1 MNTIKHRA
9 ENLNNGGSVTVYY
22 CGYEKCEGGH
32 FWGPAVRNQY
42 LLHYVISGK
51 GTYTVGEETYTLHA
65 NECFLI
71 RPGERTYYIAD
82 REDPWEYMWVAF
94 DGFDVLEILRRTG
107 LVSQYT
113 TKLENGDE
121 FIRYMHEMIDE
132 FNKGSWVKVMS
143 GFYGAMSVLEE
154 SAHGGAYTREHEYVN
169 KAIGY
174 IKSNYGYPIQIS
186 DLARHIGIDRTYLY
200 RIFSASESMSPKQ
213 YLMQVRINAAKKMLL
228 AGTYTVS
235 ETALSCG
242 FSDSA
247 SFCGRFKRCTGM
259 TPKEFVADSHK
270 QKSSSNT

>member
-132 FNKGSWVKVMS
+132 FNKGSLFKVMS

-169 KAIGY
+169 KAIAAY
-174 IKSNYGYPIQIS
+174 
-186 DLARHIGIDRTYLY
+186 RHRPHVSLPHFL
-200 RIFSASESMSPKQ
+200 RFRKHVAEAIFDAGAHQCGEK
-213 YLMQVRINAAKKMLL
+213 NAA
-228 AGTYTVS
+228 GWYIY
-235 ETALSCG
+235 C
-242 FSDSA
+242 
-247 SFCGRFKRCTGM
+247 
-259 TPKEFVADSHK
+259 
-270 QKSSSNT
+270 Q

>member
-121 FIRYMHEMIDE
+121 FIRYMHEMID
-132 FNKGSWVKVMS
+132 
-143 GFYGAMSVLEE
+143 
-154 SAHGGAYTREHEYVN
+154 
-169 KAIGY
+169 
-174 IKSNYGYPIQIS
+174 
-186 DLARHIGIDRTYLY
+186 
-200 RIFSASESMSPKQ
+200 
-213 YLMQVRINAAKKMLL
+213 
-228 AGTYTVS
+228 
-235 ETALSCG
+235 
-242 FSDSA
+242 
-247 SFCGRFKRCTGM
+247 
-259 TPKEFVADSHK
+259 
-270 QKSSSNT
+270 